1 MNKKSATAAATNSN
15 INWNRPLY
23 LINFRPNRKDSSDTA
38 ELKSI
43 THTWINTGQGIMADL
58 KEIENKED
66 NAGILIAFSHAHGHA
81 VSAFLKQAA
90 QFDDSDVIIA
100 CPKSNK
106 SRKTELLTGFRV
118 EELNTPFLLINKT
131 TALGLLHAGIDLSD
145 KYAFLYALEKC
156 SSSWSNVSSDVADE
170 QKEIPGLKKKWGTS
184 LKYYNPLNFGKSP
197 VRHLFWALSLIVLII
212 MTTMSRD
219 AGISGDEFT
228 QYDWADTAIIPY
240 YTEGKQ
246 AALEDNKKL
255 MHLYGSSF
263 DTFTAIMARITG
275 TDDVY
280 GLRHFWNAVFGF
292 FCMLF
297 AALIIKKLTRGYKWA
312 AIGLILLFFTP
323 RLLGDSLNNPKDI
336 PFAAGYI
343 IGIYYALKY
352 YGRNGGR
359 LSQVIGLILGI
370 SLAIS
375 IRIGG
380 LVLIPTIALYAGIRY
395 IQQIGWKQFISFKW
409 NGFVRFIAGFLGISF
424 AAYIIGIAPW
434 PYGIEEP
441 FTNPFNALKAFTN
454 FEATL
459 RQLFEGKMMD
469 SAMLPSYYLSKYLLI
484 TLPLSCL
491 AGLLIYLAVNALKR
505 KAVWDESLIILFA
518 AVFPVFYIWLQKSN
532 VYGGMRQILFVVPCL
547 IIVAVYGFFLLE
559 KWFSKIKVMQM
570 AIPGA
575 ALLLSAPAAIHTF
588 KNHPLQYVYFNELVG
603 GVNGAYSYYEMD
615 YYLASLRQSSEWLL
629 ENVIRKNP
637 DKKFEVLTYGMDHV
651 KYYMRNDKNV
661 HVGFTRTD
669 ERSNKDWDYTI
680 FYNGFT
686 DHDRLSNGAYPPVGT
701 VFTPKVDGKPM
712 GWVIKRPSRADY
724 EGFVALDKTKNYR
737 LAAEKFNE
745 YLKADQKNSEVWFYL
760 SNAYANLGNLDSA
773 IYAAEESLK
782 VFPESS
788 KSLFALNS
796 FYGAQQKFDKAEAVM
811 QKYID
816 SRPNDP
822 DGWMMLAQSQ
832 FGSRKMDAAKLSIQ
846 KAIAIEPI
854 RNAAYYET
862 GARILQALKDD
873 IGMKQYINAMQINSR
888 DPKVQGAALESIQ
901 SIYSEITGNELDL
914 TKYQ

>member
-1 MNKKSATAAATNSN
+1 MNKKATAVTTSASSKP
-15 INWNRPLY
+15 WDLPLY
-23 LINFRPNRKDSSDTA
+23 MVSYKSNKKEPADIP
-38 ELKSI
+38 ELKS
-43 THTWINTGQGIMADL
+43 TKHVWLNSGQGFAADL
-58 KEIENKED
+58 NEFASKED
-66 NAGILIAFSHAHGHA
+66 NAWLLIAFAHAHGHA
-81 VSAFLKQAA
+81 VSSFLQQAA
-90 QFDDSDVIIA
+90 SLSSEDVIIA
-100 CPKSNK
+100 TTNTPNSK
-106 SRKTELLTGFRV
+106 KTEWLSGFRPS
-118 EELNTPFLLINKT
+118 ELNTPFLLVNKATLLNLLSSGVDLTQKYTLLYGLEKSSNHWAMVET
-131 TALGLLHAGIDLSD
+131 TAS
-145 KYAFLYALEKC
+145 
-156 SSSWSNVSSDVADE
+156 DE
-170 QKEIPGLKKKWGTS
+170 QKAMPTLKDKIKAAVS
-184 LKYYNPLNFGKSP
+184 HYNPIKFMQQP
-197 VRHLFWALSLIVLII
+197 ARHLFWALALVVLVA
-212 MTTMSRD
+212 MTAMSRD

-240 YTEGKQ
+240 YTDGKE

-263 DTFTAIMARITG
+263 DTFTALMARITG

-280 GLRHFWNAVFGF
+280 RLRHFWNSVFGF
-292 FCMLF
+292 ICIIFS
-297 AALIIKKLTRGYKWA
+297 ALIIKRLTNSYKWA
-312 AIGLILLFFTP
+312 TVGLIALFFTP
-323 RLLGDSLNNPKDI
+323 RLLGDALNNPKDI

-343 IGIYYALKY
+343 MGIYYALRY

-359 LSQVIGLILGI
+359 LSQAIGLVLGI
-370 SLAIS
+370 ALAIS

-380 LVLIPTIALYAGIRY
+380 LVLVPTVALYAGIKY
-395 IQQIGWKQFISFKW
+395 IEKIGWKQFASFRW
-409 NGFVRFIAGFLGISF
+409 TGFVRFIGGFSVMAF
-424 AAYIIGIAPW
+424 AAFLIGIAPW

-469 SAMLPSYYLSKYLLI
+469 SGMLPSYYLSKYLLI
-484 TLPLSCL
+484 TLPLTAL
-491 AGLLIYLAVNALKR
+491 FGLLLYILTMLIKR
-505 KAVWDESLIILFA
+505 KFWDESLIILFA

-547 IIVAVYGFFLLE
+547 IILAIVGFWLLE
-559 KWFSKIKVMQM
+559 KYLQKIKL
-570 AIPGA
+570 AKT
-575 ALLLSAPAAIHTF
+575 ALPVLALALSAPAAVHTF

-603 GVNGAYSYYEMD
+603 GVKGAYSYYEMD

-629 ENVIRKNP
+629 NNVIRKNP

-686 DHDRLSNGAYPPVGT
+686 DHDRLSNGSYPPVGT
-701 VFTPKVDGKPM
+701 VFTPTVDGKPM
-712 GWVIKRPSRADY
+712 GWVVKRPSRADF
-724 EGFVALDKTKNYR
+724 EGYVALEKTKNYR

-745 YLKADQKNSEVWFYL
+745 YLKSDNKSSEVWFYL

-773 IYAAEESLK
+773 IWAAEKSLA

-796 FYGAQQKFDKAEAVM
+796 FYGAQQKWDKAAETM
-811 QKYID
+811 QKYLE

-832 FGSRKMDAAKLSIQ
+832 FGARKLDDAKTSIQ

-862 GARILQALKDD
+862 GARIMQAMKDD

-888 DPKVQGAALESIQ
+888 DPKVQGPALESIQ
-901 SIYSEITGNELDL
+901 SIYSEITGNDLDL
-914 TKYQ
+914 SKYQ